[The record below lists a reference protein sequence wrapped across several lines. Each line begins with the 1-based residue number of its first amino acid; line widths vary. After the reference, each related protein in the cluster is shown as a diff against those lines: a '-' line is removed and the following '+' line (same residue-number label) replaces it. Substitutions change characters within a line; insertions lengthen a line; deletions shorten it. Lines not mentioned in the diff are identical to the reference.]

1 MSPDAS
7 RATPQQAV
15 PFTPLGHRQILVILG
30 GLMMG
35 MFLAALDQTIVA
47 TAIRTIG
54 DDLNGLSLQAWV
66 TTAYLITS
74 TIATPLYGKLSDI
87 YGRKPLYLVAIAIF
101 LVGSLLCG
109 TATSMY
115 QLAAYRAVQG
125 LGGGGLMSLAI
136 TILGD
141 LLSPRERAKYQAYF
155 LAVFGTSSVLGPI
168 IGGFFAGADDVL
180 GITGWRWIF
189 LVNVP
194 FGILG
199 MVVITRV
206 LHLPPLAKVFHR
218 IDWPGGLALAGG
230 LVPLLLVAEQGREW
244 GWGSPVALTCYA
256 LGVVGIAAFLL
267 AERRAGDDALLPL
280 HLFRNRTFGV
290 SALINL
296 VIGMGMFGG
305 LATLPLYLQIA
316 KGMTPT
322 AAGLALLPL
331 TLGIMTTSVV
341 AGQTVARTGR
351 YRIFPILGTIC
362 LTAGALLMSRL
373 VPDSSMVEVAWRSA
387 IFGFGLGFCFQP
399 LVLAVQNAVP
409 PKDMGVATSSSLF
422 FRQMGG
428 TLGTAVFLS
437 ILFSTVGG
445 NIRDAFAEAS
455 RTTAFRA
462 ALADP
467 AVLEDPANAPV
478 VGVVQGTGALPSLDD
493 SSFISAMDP
502 RLAAPF
508 LDGFAR
514 STSLVL
520 LIAAAV
526 IAVSVVLA
534 FLLPEIPLRQVS
546 GIQSRLDAADATAPD
561 AAGTTAAAV
570 AGAEQGVGAD
580 AVRADAVD
588 GAHGPESQVPR
599 NPALLRDPSGPTI
612 G

>member
-1 MSPDAS
+1 MRTYSAAVSPRAS
-7 RATPQQAV
+7 APAPQQADS
-15 PFTPLGHRQILVILG
+15 FAPLSHRQILTILG

-54 DDLNGLSLQAWV
+54 DDLQGLSLQAWV

-74 TIATPLYGKLSDI
+74 TISTPLYGKLSDI
-87 YGRKPLYLVAIAIF
+87 YGRKPLYLAAIVLF

-168 IGGFFAGADDVL
+168 IGGFLAGADTVL

-206 LHLPPLAKVFHR
+206 LHLPPLARVFHR

-244 GWGSPVALTCYA
+244 GWASPVALTCYA
-256 LGVVGIAAFLL
+256 LGVGGVVAFLL
-267 AERRAGDDALLPL
+267 AERRAGGDALLPL

-316 KGMTPT
+316 KGMSPT

-331 TLGIMTTSVV
+331 TLGIMTSSVIS
-341 AGQTVARTGR
+341 GQTVARTGR
-351 YRIFPILGTIC
+351 YRIFPIVGTF
-362 LTAGALLMSRL
+362 LLMAGAAAMSRL
-373 VPDSSMVEVAWRSA
+373 VPDSSMLEVSWRSA
-387 IFGFGLGFCFQP
+387 LFGLGLGFCFQP

-409 PKDMGVATSSSLF
+409 PRDMGVATSSSLF

-437 ILFSTVGG
+437 VLFSTVGA
-445 NIRDAFAEAS
+445 NIRDAFAAAGRS
-455 RTTAFRA
+455 PDFRA

-467 AVLEDPANAPV
+467 AVVADPANAPV
-478 VGVVQGTGALPSLDD
+478 IGVVEGTGSLPSLDD
-493 SSFISAMDP
+493 SSFIGAMDP

-508 LDGFAR
+508 LDGFAA

-520 LIAAAV
+520 LVAAGV
-526 IAVSVVLA
+526 IAVSFVLG
-534 FLLPEIPLRQVS
+534 FFLPEIPLRQVS
-546 GIQSRLDAADATAPD
+546 GIQSRIDAANEAAQDAAEPAEPADDVGDD
-561 AAGTTAAAV
+561 AAGPPREA
-570 AGAEQGVGAD
+570 
-580 AVRADAVD
+580 
-588 GAHGPESQVPR
+588 GAHG
-599 NPALLRDPSGPTI
+599 
-612 G
+612 